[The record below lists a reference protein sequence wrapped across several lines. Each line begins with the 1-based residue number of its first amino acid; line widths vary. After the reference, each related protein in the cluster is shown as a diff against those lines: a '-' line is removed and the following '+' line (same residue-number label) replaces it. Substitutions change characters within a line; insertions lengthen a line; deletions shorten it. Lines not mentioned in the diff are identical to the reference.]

1 MVCLRRGSR
10 LGGNTPM
17 VAELVKEGD
26 QLMIAIIK
34 LFLNTVFDSIF

>member
-17 VAELVKEGD
+17 IAELAKEGD
-26 QLMIAIIK
+26 QLIMAMIN
-34 LFLNTVFDSIF
+34 FLQNGL

>member
-17 VAELVKEGD
+17 VAELAKEGD
-26 QLMIAIIK
+26 RLMITMISF
-34 LFLNTVFDSIF
+34 FLNALLDFIF